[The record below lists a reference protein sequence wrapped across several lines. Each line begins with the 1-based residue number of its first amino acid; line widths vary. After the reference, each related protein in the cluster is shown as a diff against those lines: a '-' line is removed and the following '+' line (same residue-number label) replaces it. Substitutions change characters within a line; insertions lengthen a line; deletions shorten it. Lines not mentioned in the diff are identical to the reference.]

1 MHKHAMACSSLSKV
15 LLGSDA
21 PGLRLGEGGGS
32 SSTAQRAGRQA
43 VPHQA
48 PKAPKASELFRM
60 MRGGAGPRWLVGPG
74 MFKRNLLEKKVF
86 RFLTPQGCSCG
97 GGRRGLSCGG
107 ALGGALGKRA
117 SSESLWTIHFSAEGS
132 TITPSFF
139 SLATAV
145 AYRSPRLGFKSEL
158 QPQAYATAGSELHLR
173 AMLQLAAMLDP

>member
-60 MRGGAGPRWLVGPG
+60 MRGGVGPR
-74 MFKRNLLEKKVF
+74 
-86 RFLTPQGCSCG
+86 
-97 GGRRGLSCGG
+97 
-107 ALGGALGKRA
+107 
-117 SSESLWTIHFSAEGS
+117 
-132 TITPSFF
+132 
-139 SLATAV
+139 V
-145 AYRSPRLGFKSEL
+145 AGWSW
-158 QPQAYATAGSELHLR
+158 
-173 AMLQLAAMLDP
+173 DV